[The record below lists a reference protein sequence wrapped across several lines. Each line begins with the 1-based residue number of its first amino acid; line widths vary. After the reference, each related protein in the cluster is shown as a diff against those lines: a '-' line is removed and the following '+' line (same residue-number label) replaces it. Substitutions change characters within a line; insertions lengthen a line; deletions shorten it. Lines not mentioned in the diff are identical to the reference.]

1 MCHNKERLLY
11 TEAACMLVSFVNTF
25 LVGFS
30 VLLAVKILIQ
40 DGGGDFPEASADIGP
55 VIHFHLPTVLSLV
68 QAMCHK

>member
-1 MCHNKERLLY
+1 
-11 TEAACMLVSFVNTF
+11 MLVSFVNTF

-40 DGGGDFPEASADIGP
+40 DGGGGGGVGGDFPEASADIGT
-55 VIHFHLPTVLSLV
+55 VIHFHLSTVLSLV

>member
-40 DGGGDFPEASADIGP
+40 DGGGGVGGGI
-55 VIHFHLPTVLSLV
+55 SLKL
-68 QAMCHK
+68 QQI

>member
-11 TEAACMLVSFVNTF
+11 TEAACMLMSFVNTF

-40 DGGGDFPEASADIGP
+40 DGGGGGGVGGGFP
-55 VIHFHLPTVLSLV
+55 
-68 QAMCHK
+68 

>member
-1 MCHNKERLLY
+1 
-11 TEAACMLVSFVNTF
+11 MLMSFVNTF

-40 DGGGDFPEASADIGP
+40 DGGGGVGGDFPEASADIGP
-55 VIHFHLPTVLSLV
+55 VIHFHLSTVLSLV

>member
-1 MCHNKERLLY
+1 
-11 TEAACMLVSFVNTF
+11 MLVSFVNTF

-40 DGGGDFPEASADIGP
+40 DGGGGVGGGDFPEASADIGP
-55 VIHFHLPTVLSLV
+55 VIHFHLSTVLSLV

>member
-40 DGGGDFPEASADIGP
+40 DGGGGGGVGGI
-55 VIHFHLPTVLSLV
+55 SLKL
-68 QAMCHK
+68 QQI

>member
-1 MCHNKERLLY
+1 
-11 TEAACMLVSFVNTF
+11 MLVSFVNTF

-40 DGGGDFPEASADIGP
+40 DGGGGGGWGGDFPEASADIGP
-55 VIHFHLPTVLSLV
+55 VIHFHLSTVLSLV